1 MDDED
6 DRREDE
12 EGMRGLTKIVVLLF
26 SKKII
31 IEYIP

>member
-1 MDDED
+1 MNDED
-6 DRREDE
+6 DQREDE

-26 SKKII
+26 FKKII